1 MSAIRVYGI
10 AVFDLR
16 KDPDVVLL
24 ELQIAGVKNIVEVES
39 LPEEYLKHIETV
51 EKEFQKYIPSNLQ
64 TIDYIAEVSKK
75 SILIRLYID
84 EEGKA
89 VRVLMLSF
97 GSGAL
102 RHIVRRLEKFG
113 WNRVLLFEI
122 RKLAR
127 KASADY

>member
-39 LPEEYLKHIETV
+39 LPEEYLKHIENV
-51 EKEFQKYIPSNLQ
+51 EKEFRKYLPSNLQ
-64 TIDYIAEVSKK
+64 TLDYIAEISKK
-75 SILIRLYID
+75 SVLIRLYID

-89 VRVLMLSF
+89 VRVLILSF

-102 RHIVRRLEKFG
+102 RHIVKRLERFG

>member
-10 AVFDLR
+10 AVFELR

-51 EKEFQKYIPSNLQ
+51 EKEFRKYIPANLQ
-64 TIDYIAEVSKK
+64 TVDYIAEVSKK

-89 VRVLMLSF
+89 VKVLILSF

-102 RHIVRRLEKFG
+102 RHIVKRLERFG
-113 WNRVLLFEI
+113 WNRILLFEI

>member
-1 MSAIRVYGI
+1 VSAIRVYGI

>member
-1 MSAIRVYGI
+1 VSAIRVYGI
-10 AVFDLR
+10 AVFELR

-51 EKEFQKYIPSNLQ
+51 EKEFRKYIPANLQ
-64 TIDYIAEVSKK
+64 TVDYIAEVSKK

-89 VRVLMLSF
+89 VKVLILSF

-102 RHIVRRLEKFG
+102 RHIVKRLERFG
-113 WNRVLLFEI
+113 WNRILLFEI